1 MCDYSSKLIAWLD
14 RELEPEER
22 AAVQQHLPNCAE
34 CRASLS
40 KYKLVSQDIDDYCRA
55 MMTASQSDG
64 AHRGWV
70 PVLSAAAAILV
81 LAGTAAV
88 LWHSRLQAR
97 SAAPALAVSPITAI
111 HALPAEAPELRP
123 VGAARKSS
131 RAHRVKSPSARQ
143 PVHWVPAQPA
153 LQVAIPAD
161 SMFPPGAV
169 PEGISFVADVNF
181 APDGSARQI
190 RLRPRLTA
198 IERSVSQP

>member
-14 RELEPEER
+14 RELQPEEM

-40 KYKLVSQDIDDYCRA
+40 KYKLVSQDIDDYCHA
-55 MMTASQSDG
+55 MMTASQSDR
-64 AHRGWV
+64 AHRGWA
-70 PVLSAAAAILV
+70 VLSAAAAILV

-111 HALPAEAPELRP
+111 HALPAEAPELPRP
-123 VGAARKSS
+123 AGAARKSS
-131 RAHRVKSPSARQ
+131 RAHRVNSPSALQ
-143 PVHWVPAQPA
+143 PVHWVPPQPA